1 MKFYLPIAVFSLV
14 GKAFAFLPTTHIHSN
29 LFANSGFGLSS
40 SSQTSEPIKKPSAA
54 PTDKVIVLE
63 NADAVGEQI
72 REIVSKAATKAI
84 EERGY
89 FALAIPGGSILKM
102 LSGPIP
108 NKDEWT
114 SKTTLVYVNHKCVSM
129 DDGDLATHAK
139 AKKLFLDSWEG
150 VNSILMDGTADGDAE
165 AKAYEQKMKELSEDV
180 LPLCEETK
188 LPMFDLA
195 LIGVGDDGHVGSLYP
210 EREEVLVGSD
220 GPWVLP
226 VAMKDPPSITL
237 SLPLM
242 KSAKEVVIA
251 ACGVSEKYPMG
262 KSDAMRRAIA
272 DETETLQSF
281 PAVGL
286 RECASWIL
294 DEAAASALGEEYN
307 TKN

>member
-1 MKFYLPIAVFSLV
+1 MKLHLPILLASLI
-14 GKAFAFLPTTHIHSN
+14 GNTFAFVQTQR
-29 LFANSGFGLSS
+29 NSQLSFGLSS
-40 SSQTSEPIKKPSAA
+40 SQSSTEEAMEKPDAA
-54 PTDKVIVLE
+54 PAEKVIVLKDAE
-63 NADAVGEQI
+63 AVGEQI

-84 EERGY
+84 QQKGH

-108 NKDEWT
+108 SQNEWT
-114 SKTTLVYVNHKCVSM
+114 SKTTIVYVNHKCVPM
-129 DDGDLATHAK
+129 DDGNLATHAK
-139 AKKLFLDSWEG
+139 AQKLFLDSWEG
-150 VNSILMDGTADGDAE
+150 VNVILMDGSDDGKME
-165 AKAYEQKMKELSEDV
+165 AKCYEEKMKGLSEEV

-188 LPMFDLA
+188 LPIFDLA

-210 EREEVLVGSD
+210 GREEVLVGSD
-220 GPWVLP
+220 GAWVLP

-237 SLPLM
+237 SLPVM
-242 KSAKEVVIA
+242 ESAKEVVIA

-272 DETETLQSF
+272 DEGETLQSF

-286 RECASWIL
+286 RGCASWVL

-307 TKN
+307 AN